1 MKYFVRAILFACFIA
16 ALANS
21 TVKPTTKEACCNV
34 NNNYN
39 SFYAGPNCKK
49 IEQQLEEIR
58 EEIRA
63 LRDNKTTGSGNGKGL

>member
-1 MKYFVRAILFACFIA
+1 MKYFVGAILFACFIA

-21 TVKPTTKEACCNV
+21 TVKPKEACCNV

-39 SFYAGPNCKK
+39 CFYAGPNCNK
-49 IEQQLEEIR
+49 IEQQLKEIR

-63 LRDNKTTGSGNGKGL
+63 LRENKTTGSGNGKGL